1 MYAIVMTG
9 GKQYKVAKDDVIR
22 VEKIDAEE
30 NAVVELPVIMVSD
43 DGKVKCGNPIANA
56 VVKAIVVAQ
65 DKTKKV
71 VVYKYKSKKNVRSRQ
86 GHRQPFTALKIT
98 EIKA

>member
-1 MYAIVMTG
+1 MTG
-9 GKQYKVAKDDVIR
+9 GKQYKVAKDDIIK
-22 VEKIDAEE
+22 VEKLDVADNAE
-30 NAVVELPVIMVSD
+30 LDLDVIMINN
-43 DGKVKCGNPIANA
+43 DGKIVCGNPVKGAS
-56 VVKAIVVAQ
+56 VKAQVVSQGKA
-65 DKTKKV
+65 KKI